1 MERER
6 VEDTYQKLMEVAE
19 DISLCSRNYNDEL
32 IGIDY
37 YKQLDVLTHE
47 QLRVLVQAWH
57 RRWQTCKKE
66 KLASQFMVVQILGLI
81 SLAMW
86 IAWLSGGWFG
96 AIASIA
102 GVVGMIK
109 MIEDDRVRK
118 AKRNLADAERVY
130 RTLASLAKTS
140 LPNS

>member
-37 YKQLDVLTHE
+37 YQQLDVLSNE
-47 QLRVLVQAWH
+47 QLQRLVAAWH

-66 KLASQFMVVQILGLI
+66 KLASQFMVFQVLGLI

-86 IAWLSGGWFG
+86 IAWLTGGWFG

-102 GVVGMIK
+102 GVVGMMK

-118 AKRNLADAERVY
+118 AKRNLADAEHVY
-130 RTLASLAKTS
+130 RTLATRANIKPSS
-140 LPNS
+140 R